1 MAVKHRVTPKK
12 KTLSHW
18 NASVLLPINS
28 ERAHTEVHTNLYHWL
43 YSFQQI
49 MLRYSLQ
56 LMPWATVWLLR
67 RCLSTWCTE
76 VRKADE
82 QQELV
87 KLLWQ
92 LEVWPSGTWS
102 APFHG
107 LWFPPHSLWKVNTCL
122 VGTHVSMRIQHF
134 VTYWQMCHKPTLTS
148 GSSPSF

>member
-1 MAVKHRVTPKK
+1 MVVKHWVTHTQ
-12 KTLSHW
+12 KTPSYW
-18 NASVLLPINS
+18 NVSVLLPINS

-43 YSFQQI
+43 YNFQQI
-49 MLRYSLQ
+49 TLRYRLQ

-76 VRKADE
+76 VRKVNE

-92 LEVWPSGTWS
+92 LEVWPSGVWS

-107 LWFPPHSLWKVNTCL
+107 LWFPPRSLWKV
-122 VGTHVSMRIQHF
+122 
-134 VTYWQMCHKPTLTS
+134 TLAWWS
-148 GSSPSF
+148 HMLLWGSSILQPTGRCAINPYWPF